1 MQRLPNHQAPRST
14 LWRRV
19 ALPPLGTEERQGFAD
34 YFAEQT
40 VLSLLIGM
48 PITALLHLF
57 MITLGVNLFPEQ
69 KLTIIAYHLVLALG
83 STAVFLL
90 ARNRV
95 TAAYLPVG
103 GVFIWLYAAVCVAV
117 TIVVLEQ
124 GVFLYIGA
132 VIFTLLYICGIIRAT
147 FLRAIACCGAGFL
160 LVNVAMYAAGKRDG
174 LEYLYANSFMTY
186 AAVIGLT
193 LSYTIE
199 RLERSKYLLQRRL
212 EREKKKLD
220 DYSAWLRQLAVFL
233 RHEVRQPIAQIN
245 SSIELVALK
254 RTEDPSS
261 DIHLRNAMS
270 AAQQV
275 WHLIERA
282 SRATDAEA
290 FVRQARPEH
299 IEVQAYLQDLLRIFS
314 QTYSGVTFSLSSSP
328 HVHVRADPV
337 LFKEAVS
344 NLLSNAASFADDQTD
359 VVVSLEAREGK
370 AEIKIYNQGPRI
382 EGDTEVLFQPFTTSR
397 SGAASEHHGLGLYLV
412 RLIAQQHGGTATI
425 NNAADGKGVEA
436 SLYFPAET

>member
-1 MQRLPNHQAPRST
+1 MQILLRQAARST
-14 LWRRV
+14 LWTQI
-19 ALPPLGTEERQGFAD
+19 ALPPLGAEERQGFAD

-40 VLSLLIGM
+40 ILSLLIGM
-48 PITALLHLF
+48 PVTAFLHLF

-69 KLTIIAYHLVLALG
+69 KLTIIAYHLLLALG
-83 STAVFLL
+83 STSVFLL

-95 TAAYLPVG
+95 TAAYLPAG
-103 GVFIWLYAAVCVAV
+103 GVLVWLLAAVCVAI

-147 FLRAIACCGAGFL
+147 FLRALGSCVAGFL
-160 LVNVAMYAAGKRDG
+160 LVNLAMYTAGKRNG
-174 LEYLYANSFMTY
+174 LEYLYANSFMVY

-212 EREKKKLD
+212 EQEKKKSD
-220 DYSAWLRQLAVFL
+220 DYTVWLRQLAVFL

-290 FVRQARPEH
+290 FVRRAQPER
-299 IEVQAYLQDLLRIFS
+299 IELHSYLQDLLQIFS
-314 QTYSGVTFSLSSSP
+314 QTYSGVTFSFSSSP
-328 HVHVRADPV
+328 HVHARVDPV

-344 NLLSNAASFADDQTD
+344 NLLSNAASFAHDQTD
-359 VVVSLEAREGK
+359 VVVSLEVHESK
-370 AEIKIYNQGPRI
+370 AEIKVYNQGPSI
-382 EGDTEVLFQPFTTSR
+382 VGDAEVLFQPFKTSR

-425 NNAADGKGVEA
+425 KNAADGRGVEA
-436 SLYFPAET
+436 SLYFPAEN

>member
-1 MQRLPNHQAPRST
+1 MQRLPDHQTPRDT
-14 LWRRV
+14 LWRRI
-19 ALPPLGTEERQGFAD
+19 ALPPLGTDEQGFAD

-40 VLSLLIGM
+40 ILSLLIGM

-69 KLTIIAYHLVLALG
+69 KLTITAYHLLLALG
-83 STAVFLL
+83 SLAVFLL

-95 TAAYLPVG
+95 TAAYLPAG

-117 TIVVLEQ
+117 TIVILEQ

-132 VIFTLLYICGIIRAT
+132 VIFTLIYICGIVRAT
-147 FLRAIACCGAGFL
+147 FLRALACCVAGFL
-160 LVNVAMYAAGKRDG
+160 IVNLALYVGGKRDG
-174 LEYLYANSFMTY
+174 LEYLYADSFMTY

-199 RLERSKYLLQRRL
+199 RLERSKYLLQKRL
-212 EREKKKLD
+212 EQEGRRSESH
-220 DYSAWLRQLAVFL
+220 SAWLRQLAMFL
-233 RHEVRQPIAQIN
+233 RHEVRQPIAQIS
-245 SSIELVALK
+245 SSIELSAL
-254 RTEDPSS
+254 RQADDPSRKE
-261 DIHLRNAMS
+261 HLRDALN
-270 AAQQV
+270 AAQHI

-290 FVRQARPEH
+290 YVRQARPERV
-299 IEVQAYLQDLLRIFS
+299 EVRGQLQELVQSFS

-344 NLLSNAASFADDQTD
+344 NLLSNAASFAGDQTE
-359 VVVSLEAREGK
+359 VVVSLRAREGR
-370 AEIKIYNQGPRI
+370 AEIKVYNQGPRI
-382 EGDTEVLFQPFTTSR
+382 EGDTERLFQPFTTRR
-397 SGAASEHHGLGLYLV
+397 SDAVSEHHGLGLYLV

-425 NNAADGKGVEA
+425 KNAADGTGVEA
-436 SLYFPAET
+436 SLYFPVET